1 MAVDKS
7 RDSEPIP
14 AETGGLEGTTPTDNE
29 KNDDQSFPDGG
40 WRAWSVVLGSWCLMV
55 PSFGLLNT
63 IGVFQTY
70 LAEHQ
75 LKDFSTF
82 SIGWIFSLYAF
93 FIYFGSVQI
102 EYYHFMLGFSVLG
115 GISASMVFTPSV
127 ACIAHWFLRRRALA
141 TGVAAT
147 AGGAGGIIFPLIV
160 SSLTGTVGF
169 AWAIRIIGFISAG
182 FCGVGTLLLR
192 TRLPRDPMKKGT
204 IDIGALRERQFAL
217 LSAAVL
223 LVDFALLIP
232 LTYLPS
238 YAQSHGMKTSLAYQL
253 ASILSA
259 ASIFGRT
266 FSGYF
271 ADRLGRFN
279 MMIICTF
286 VCCVITLVLWL
297 PARSNSA
304 AILAYT
310 VLFGFWSGSAISLPP
325 VCVAQI
331 SKTED
336 FGKRYG
342 TTYFLAHFWQFQ
354 LEVGF

>member
-1 MAVDKS
+1 
-7 RDSEPIP
+7 
-14 AETGGLEGTTPTDNE
+14 
-29 KNDDQSFPDGG
+29 
-40 WRAWSVVLGSWCLMV
+40 
-55 PSFGLLNT
+55 
-63 IGVFQTY
+63 
-70 LAEHQ
+70 
-75 LKDFSTF
+75 
-82 SIGWIFSLYAF
+82 
-93 FIYFGSVQI
+93 
-102 EYYHFMLGFSVLG
+102 MLGFSVLG
-115 GISASMVFTPSV
+115 GISASMVFTPSI

-147 AGGAGGIIFPLIV
+147 AGGVGGIIFPLIV
-160 SSLTGTVGF
+160 SNLSGTVGF
-169 AWAIRIIGFISAG
+169 SWAIRIIGFISAG
-182 FCGVGTLLLR
+182 FCGTGIIFVR
-192 TRLPRDPMKKGT
+192 TRLPRDPKKKGT
-204 IDIGALRERQFAL
+204 IDIRALRERQFAL
-217 LSAAVL
+217 LSAAIL

-253 ASILSA
+253 ASILNA

-266 FSGYF
+266 ISGYF

-279 MMIICTF
+279 MMIVCSL
-286 VCCVITLVLWL
+286 VCCVITLALWL
-297 PARSNSA
+297 SAQSNSA

-342 TTYFLAHFWQFQ
+342 TTYSLVSLGTLVAIPIGGGLLKAQVSPGGEENYSALIIFCGLIYFFACLLFILARCAGNSRKMKVF
-354 LEVGF
+354 

>member
-1 MAVDKS
+1 
-7 RDSEPIP
+7 
-14 AETGGLEGTTPTDNE
+14 
-29 KNDDQSFPDGG
+29 
-40 WRAWSVVLGSWCLMV
+40 
-55 PSFGLLNT
+55 
-63 IGVFQTY
+63 
-70 LAEHQ
+70 
-75 LKDFSTF
+75 
-82 SIGWIFSLYAF
+82 
-93 FIYFGSVQI
+93 
-102 EYYHFMLGFSVLG
+102 MLGFSVLG

-127 ACIAHWFLRRRALA
+127 ACIAHWFLRCRALA

-342 TTYFLAHFWQFQ
+342 TTYFLVSLGTLLAIPIGGGLLRAQVPPGGKENYSALIIFCGVIYFFAC
-354 LEVGF
+354 LLFVLARCAGPGRKTKVF